1 MGWTH
6 VSIAAAVVAPSW
18 LYDDSP
24 PRVSR
29 KIDGI
34 VLTEKGKSRWTPVE
48 YVCISASPHGAR
60 SAAPLNPLLLA
71 SVSNLKGCQ
80 ILAGGKA
87 HGRHPRNSSG
97 DKYDPEGVAEPG
109 TDSIYLLCALAFI
122 HREWWSY
129 G

>member
-48 YVCISASPHGAR
+48 YVCISASPKAVSLR
-60 SAAPLNPLLLA
+60 SGKSATPRTVCQAEAASTPR
-71 SVSNLKGCQ
+71 SVRS
-80 ILAGGKA
+80 
-87 HGRHPRNSSG
+87 RN
-97 DKYDPEGVAEPG
+97 DPG
-109 TDSIYLLCALAFI
+109 TGPGSIK
-122 HREWWSY
+122 S
-129 G
+129 